1 MKGSQ
6 DEEAIYAGADR
17 LCPSSGGITCF
28 FVITYGSLRD
38 VCAQLF
44 SEADLPENHGCPN
57 LFLPNHWSRHVK
69 SALLH
74 VISLARLAC
83 VHTWKWAAGS
93 LGPRIGQEVVAD
105 NTRWNRPRKARSFRR
120 LISAAYTCA
129 SQISRPPYSTS
140 TYASCLPRSSP
151 DEEQRKTNPCLL
163 WRRGITISA
172 AGTNTCCD
180 KESAHDPTA
189 KSGPPPPTENP
200 RLWGRGA
207 RPAAQPGSSRGRTVR
222 NGRAGAIGPGVGS
235 AAG

>member
-1 MKGSQ
+1 MPLKHQTCATRS
-6 DEEAIYAGADR
+6 AGRAR
-17 LCPSSGGITCF
+17 MPATPRCGGCVLVHRFSCPSSGVITCLF
-28 FVITYGSLRD
+28 TGTYGRFRG
-38 VCAQLF
+38 VCSQLL
-44 SEADLPENHGCPN
+44 SESDLPENHGCPN

-120 LISAAYTCA
+120 LISAAYTCT

-172 AGTNTCCD
+172 AGTNTCC
-180 KESAHDPTA
+180 EGIQSTL
-189 KSGPPPPTENP
+189 P
-200 RLWGRGA
+200 RQGIR
-207 RPAAQPGSSRGRTVR
+207 R
-222 NGRAGAIGPGVGS
+222 
-235 AAG
+235 